1 MSNPQGPGKQ
11 GRKDAKA
18 KASQPHQAAAGA
30 PGRSEHQ
37 QHGESARPQS
47 EQGHMQRQ
55 GSSHPS
61 PSHPSSSHPSQS
73 MRERERMERERMED
87 E

>member
-18 KASQPHQAAAGA
+18 KASQQAVGA

-37 QHGESARPQS
+37 QPGQSARPS
-47 EQGHMQRQ
+47 NEQGSAHQQR
-55 GSSHPS
+55 
-61 PSHPSSSHPSQS
+61 PSHSSQP
-73 MRERERMERERMED
+73 MEMED

>member
-18 KASQPHQAAAGA
+18 KAPQPHQTGA

-37 QHGESARPQS
+37 QQ
-47 EQGHMQRQ
+47 QGHTQHR
-55 GSSHPS
+55 
-61 PSHPSSSHPSQS
+61 SHPSSSHPSQS
-73 MRERERMERERMED
+73 IRERENIEED

>member
-1 MSNPQGPGKQ
+1 MSNPQSPGKQ

-18 KASQPHQAAAGA
+18 KAPQPHQTGA

-37 QHGESARPQS
+37 QHGQSTRPQS
-47 EQGHMQRQ
+47 EHGHTQHR
-55 GSSHPS
+55 SHPQNEHGHTQHRS
-61 PSHPSSSHPSQS
+61 QPSE
-73 MRERERMERERMED
+73 RERENMEEE

>member
-1 MSNPQGPGKQ
+1 MNNPQGPGKR

-18 KASQPHQAAAGA
+18 KAPQSHQTGA

-37 QHGESARPQS
+37 QHGQHARPQS
-47 EQGHMQRQ
+47 EHGHTQQ
-55 GSSHPS
+55 H
-61 PSHPSSSHPSQS
+61 SHPSSSHPSQS
-73 MRERERMERERMED
+73 MRERENVEED

>member
-11 GRKDAKA
+11 GRKDAKS
-18 KASQPHQAAAGA
+18 KAPQSQHAAGA

-37 QHGESARPQS
+37 SGQSARPS
-47 EQGHMQRQ
+47 HEQGRMQNR
-55 GSSHPS
+55 PA
-61 PSHPSSSHPSQS
+61 PSHSSQS
-73 MRERERMERERMED
+73 MED

>member
-18 KASQPHQAAAGA
+18 KAPQPHQTGA

-37 QHGESARPQS
+37 QHGARPQS
-47 EQGHMQRQ
+47 EHGHTQHR
-55 GSSHPS
+55 P
-61 PSHPSSSHPSQS
+61 HPSSSHPSQS
-73 MRERERMERERMED
+73 IRERENVEED